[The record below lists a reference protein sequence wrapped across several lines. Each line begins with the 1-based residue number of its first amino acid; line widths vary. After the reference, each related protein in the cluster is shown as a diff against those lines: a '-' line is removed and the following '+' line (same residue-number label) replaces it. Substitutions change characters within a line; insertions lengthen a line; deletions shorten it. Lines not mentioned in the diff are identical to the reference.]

1 MNAVFAESKLGLM
14 NDNISNINYLRIFV
28 GITGMGCTVHVTH
41 ISLITGKLLNDA
53 KKKIVAKN
61 WTEQYYTQLQRKVNI
76 D

>member
-41 ISLITGKLLNDA
+41 ISLITGKFLNDA
-53 KKKIVAKN
+53 KKDCSQKFK
-61 WTEQYYTQLQRKVNI
+61 EK
-76 D
+76 